1 MAAER
6 PVASVGGRADPQSCY
21 AYFYLMKAD
30 PDAVRVVAPRHASY
44 WRELRLSHYVG
55 GPFEDRTGGL
65 ITFDAADATE
75 AERAVRGDP
84 FLLQELVEAHW
95 IKRWARET
103 PIGAPTAHHAR
114 RPLLGLRRKPGRLA
128 LAFLRM
134 PRNANR
140 HHAGSVLGHTFL
152 EFTHTGRKTG
162 RPYDAVAMVLHY
174 DEATRE
180 AVIFAAWGPETD
192 WVRNLRAGPP
202 VKVQLGRESFKPE
215 HRFLSEEEAFDVLV
229 QFRREHPHRVRLST
243 TIMGWGDLRDNAV
256 ARDFIRAHPFVA
268 FRPMASPSP

>member
-1 MAAER
+1 MSA
-6 PVASVGGRADPQSCY
+6 GGRADSQTRF

-30 PDAVRVVAPRHASY
+30 SDAVRVVAPRHASY

-95 IKRWARET
+95 IKRWARES
-103 PIGAPTAHHAR
+103 PIGPPAARDAR

-128 LAFLRM
+128 LAFFRM
-134 PRNANR
+134 PLNAYR
-140 HHAGSVLGHTFL
+140 HDAGSVMGHTFL

-162 RPYDAVAMVLHY
+162 RPYDAVAMVLRY
-174 DEATRE
+174 DEATRRPSSLPHGDRRRTGC
-180 AVIFAAWGPETD
+180 ATFAP
-192 WVRNLRAGPP
+192 VPP
-202 VKVQLGRESFKPE
+202 SRCSWDVSRSSLSIGSSARRKPSTSSF
-215 HRFLSEEEAFDVLV
+215 SSAA
-229 QFRREHPHRVRLST
+229 ST
-243 TIMGWGDLRDNAV
+243 RTGCG
-256 ARDFIRAHPFVA
+256 
-268 FRPMASPSP
+268 